1 MQKVVMT
8 ASLLTVFTLSLGPYI
23 FKEEKRRRSVEIKM
37 LVEEANK
44 KNKELRK
51 LVGEAKKERFRHDQ

>member
-1 MQKVVMT
+1 MT
-8 ASLLTVFTLSLGPYI
+8 RP
-23 FKEEKRRRSVEIKM
+23 KDEKKRKNTEIKM

>member
-1 MQKVVMT
+1 MQKVVIA
-8 ASLLTVFTLSLGPYI
+8 ASLTVFTLSLGLYV
-23 FKEEKRRRSVEIKM
+23 FKDEKKRKNTEIKM

>member
-1 MQKVVMT
+1 
-8 ASLLTVFTLSLGPYI
+8 
-23 FKEEKRRRSVEIKM
+23 M